1 MTPDEL
7 ARAEP
12 DAPRAVAD
20 VARRLMIYA
29 HRGARAHA
37 PENTLLAFRLAMAL
51 GSDGIECDVQR
62 SADGGLVVIHD
73 ATLDRT
79 TTGKG
84 RVSAR
89 PLSGLGVLD
98 AGRGQRIPTL
108 EEVLAFARESACWLN
123 LELKAETPEEARA
136 TGEAMAPALAALAE
150 AWRVRVLVSS
160 FDLAALLMLKRA
172 QPWLRVATLHGGR
185 EWRRRDILAPALEMG
200 AEAIHPGVSLVTSG
214 LVRRAHDHGL
224 RVNVWTA
231 NRASTIL
238 GLMELGVDG
247 LFTDNP
253 ERVVIL
259 RTLAASGSQLL

>member
-1 MTPDEL
+1 
-7 ARAEP
+7 
-12 DAPRAVAD
+12 
-20 VARRLMIYA
+20 
-29 HRGARAHA
+29 
-37 PENTLLAFRLAMAL
+37 
-51 GSDGIECDVQR
+51 
-62 SADGGLVVIHD
+62 
-73 ATLDRT
+73 
-79 TTGKG
+79 
-84 RVSAR
+84 
-89 PLSGLGVLD
+89 
-98 AGRGQRIPTL
+98 
-108 EEVLAFARESACWLN
+108 
-123 LELKAETPEEARA
+123 
-136 TGEAMAPALAALAE
+136 MAPALAALAE

-172 QPWLRVATLHGGR
+172 QPWRGFATLHGGR